1 MHFLDSLVEVEGAFL
16 QEEPEFKGI
25 RLAKV
30 FGLISYWKINEAEF
44 QEATYF
50 FLKYEGLRSYY
61 NFLLSIK

>member
-30 FGLISYWKINEAEF
+30 FGLISY
-44 QEATYF
+44 
-50 FLKYEGLRSYY
+50 
-61 NFLLSIK
+61 